1 MDLRVILFGFGAT
14 ALGFHFWR
22 NGSRAS
28 SLIRGTATSKIGSA
42 AKGYAEIQGRASAPS
57 DSPLRDPITKL
68 PCLWYA
74 VVTEKFS
81 FLDKCQWRTV
91 GTARSS
97 RPFVI
102 DDGSGRCLVS
112 PSEAEIDE
120 REENTIVKDR
130 WNLRHRVW
138 WIREGEPVYAIGYL
152 QRTTDLTV
160 QTILREPG
168 GLRGPAQR
176 FSDSQR
182 DEHALKERTSR
193 ILRFWKQ
200 DPGEIVGRFDADGDG
215 KIDLKEWDAAQDS
228 ARAKAAGQLGL
239 GPQSDAA
246 PSTPDEALIDS
257 DISHRLVEPPDGRPF
272 LLSRYGERSLISSN
286 RKRSFWGLAF
296 FVIGVCTLLS
306 LLHSC
311 VEGK

>member
-1 MDLRVILFGFGAT
+1 MDVRAILFGFGAA
-14 ALGFHFWR
+14 ALGYYFWR

-42 AKGYAEIQGRASAPS
+42 AKGYAEIQGSASAPS
-57 DSPLRDPITKL
+57 GGPLRDPITKL
-68 PCLWYA
+68 PCLWFA
-74 VVTEKFS
+74 VVTEEFS
-81 FLDKCQWRTV
+81 FLDKCRWKTV

-112 PSEAEIDE
+112 PGEAQIDA

-138 WIREGEPVYAIGYL
+138 WIREGESVYAIGYL

-168 GLRGPAQR
+168 LRGPAHR
-176 FSDSQR
+176 LSDNQR

-193 ILRFWKQ
+193 ILRSWKQ
-200 DPGEIVGRFDADGDG
+200 DPAEIVGRFDADGNG
-215 KIDLKEWDAAQDS
+215 KIDLKEWEAAQIS
-228 ARAKAAGQLGL
+228 ARAEAAGQLGL
-239 GPQSDAA
+239 RPRTDAV
-246 PSTPDEALIDS
+246 PNTPGEASIAS

-272 LLSRYGERSLISSN
+272 LLSRYGERSLIASN
-286 RKRSFWGLAF
+286 RKQSFWGLVF